1 MGPKVFAFTKYWVS
15 AAAYC
20 RVNTAF
26 IILNF
31 FPSVS
36 FCPERLMKQR
46 FTDFSPIRA
55 YSIFYLSEILIY
67 KLHNIC
73 YCRGALA
80 CSAGVFF
87 GCANVLLAKAHV
99 ETRKEG
105 RKWGEYP

>member
-87 GCANVLLAKAHV
+87 GRANVLLAKAQC
-99 ETRKEG
+99 
-105 RKWGEYP
+105 